1 MGIPS
6 SCGLPLWPP
15 IVGGHSGNTVELW
28 PPGNTVQLWPPTVAS
43 HCGLPL
49 WEAMGIPLKIA
60 LNQFAYVFL
69 REATGGHSWRPWEY
83 HSQLLLINF
92 TMFSYGRPRASHCG
106 LPLWEAMGIPL
117 KIAFDKFPY
126 VFLPEA
132 MGGHSGRPWEYHSKL
147 LLINFLMFS
156 YRRPREATGGHGNT
170 ARAHTPDLNSL
181 FFLNVRT
188 PNSVR

>member
-1 MGIPS
+1 MAS
-6 SCGLPLWPP
+6 REYRS
-15 IVGGHSGNTVELW
+15 
-28 PPGNTVQLWPPTVAS
+28 TVAS

-49 WEAMGIPLKIA
+49 WPPTVGGHGNTAQ
-60 LNQFAYVFL
+60 NCSYQFAYVFS

-147 LLINFLMFS
+147 LLINFPLFS
-156 YRRPREATGGHGNT
+156 YRRPREATGI
-170 ARAHTPDLNSL
+170 PLE
-181 FFLNVRT
+181 RT
-188 PNSVR
+188 TLI